1 MSWRGSR
8 MNKLAKNLLMLMLVG
23 SVLLVYGCDSD
34 DKEGTL
40 ARPSATNWRDLV
52 VTLNNMDSHL
62 GQMIAFRVVS
72 KFNPEMTTEF
82 DELRAV
88 ARIDS
93 LHTTPFTFT
102 IPLAVPEGVHRL
114 DFWCDENGDRWYDPS
129 LFATTT
135 APSQMNDHSYRMLL
149 PATGTVTVNFTH
161 PDAAADTMGAYVND
175 VWVLDVNQETWLRSP
190 SHLRVN
196 LSGMTTAVGHA
207 LELMVYEPTGGRAL
221 GYYRYSSVA
230 VDGFRIELPNI
241 AGLNDDGT
249 GQQIKIDF
257 FVDMD
262 DSGTYNSGDDS
273 WSVDGT
279 VRVRNDTLGAGVI
292 IAIADPESLNVDFA
306 YNTNF
311 TTIIWP

>member
-1 MSWRGSR
+1 
-8 MNKLAKNLLMLMLVG
+8 MLVG
-23 SVLLVYGCDSD
+23 SVLMVSGCESD
-34 DKEGTL
+34 DKEGTI

-72 KFNPEMTTEF
+72 KFNPEVTTVF

-88 ARIDS
+88 ARIDT

-129 LFATTT
+129 IPGT
-135 APSQMNDHSYRMLL
+135 MYDHGYRMLL

-161 PDAAADTMGAYVND
+161 PDDDADTLGTYVND

-196 LSGMTTAVGHA
+196 LSGMTDAVGHA

-230 VDGFRIELPNI
+230 VDSFRIELPNI

-257 FVDMD
+257 YVDMD
-262 DSGTYNSGDDS
+262 DSGTFNSGDDS

-292 IAIADPESLNVDFA
+292 IAIADPESLYVDFA